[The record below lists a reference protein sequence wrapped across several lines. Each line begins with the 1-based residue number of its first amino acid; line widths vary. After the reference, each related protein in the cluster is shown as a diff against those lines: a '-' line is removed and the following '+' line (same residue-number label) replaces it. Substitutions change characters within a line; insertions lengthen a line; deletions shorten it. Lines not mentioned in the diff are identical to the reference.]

1 MADTTQAGA
10 AGADGT
16 SGARAAGALGSAG
29 TAGTSG
35 AGQTRR
41 KREVNEE
48 KVRQSEIAISLVL
61 RIGVSVAVALVMAG
75 LGLTFARH
83 PGYAHLSGSSY
94 HPLTMLS
101 SKFPHTIGQ
110 LGHALAIGDGRGL
123 IGLGLVVLIATP
135 VLRVAVAVLT
145 FAYEKDP
152 PMTIVTLFVLA
163 VLLSSFFIGGA

>member
-1 MADTTQAGA
+1 MDA
-10 AGADGT
+10 AIAT
-16 SGARAAGALGSAG
+16 SAG
-29 TAGTSG
+29 GG
-35 AGQTRR
+35 ERPPR

-94 HPLTMLS
+94 HPLTRLGA
-101 SKFPHTIGQ
+101 KFPHTIGQ

-163 VLLSSFFIGGA
+163 VLVGSFFVGGA